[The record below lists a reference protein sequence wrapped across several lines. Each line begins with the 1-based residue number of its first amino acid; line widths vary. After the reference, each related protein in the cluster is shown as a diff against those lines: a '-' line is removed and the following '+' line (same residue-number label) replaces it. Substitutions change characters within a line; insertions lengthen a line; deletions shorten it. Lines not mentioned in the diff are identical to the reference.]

1 MNINTIY
8 NVYIYANFV
17 LKKHVL
23 LLLLLL
29 LSVLKTVVL
38 INIFVEIAIHF
49 QDSLINW
56 KFIKRN

>member
-1 MNINTIY
+1 MNINIIY

-17 LKKHVL
+17 LKKHV
-23 LLLLLL
+23 LL

-49 QDSLINW
+49 QDSLIN
-56 KFIKRN
+56 